1 MELQE
6 LKDRLPHLRNLP
18 NKTYNLNE
26 VKVILGQDC
35 NDIHHSFEFKKSEV
49 KAATWAVK
57 IKIVWALSGSL
68 PANQAATLATT
79 ATSTADNKLA

>member
-26 VKVILGQDC
+26 VNKTATTSITLSNSRNQ
-35 NDIHHSFEFKKSEV
+35 V

-57 IKIVWALSGSL
+57 SKIVWALSGSL